1 MSRIGLQE
9 IIIEDGV
16 TVQKEGTTV
25 TVTGPLGEI
34 KIGLA
39 EGVELEMQDNT
50 IKVSVKGKTK
60 QDKSNHGTHRA
71 LIQNA
76 ISGVKE
82 GFSKT
87 LELVG
92 VGYRARMEGNKL
104 VMSLGLN
111 HPVEVEP
118 YEGITLEVPEE
129 TKIVVKGFDKQKVG
143 EFAAKI
149 RELRKPEPYKGKGI
163 RYENEYVRRKS
174 SKANLATETE

>member
-1 MSRIGLQE
+1 MSRIGEQE
-9 IIIEDGV
+9 ITIEEGV
-16 TVQKEGTTV
+16 TVTKEGRTI
-25 TVTGPLGEI
+25 TVTGKLGEI
-34 KIGLA
+34 KISMPLGIEVEIEDKIVKVTSKA
-39 EGVELEMQDNT
+39 EN
-50 IKVSVKGKTK
+50 K
-60 QDKSNHGTHRA
+60 QDKSNHGTYRA

-76 ISGVKE
+76 VTGVSQ
-82 GFSKT
+82 GFTKT

-104 VMSLGLN
+104 VMTLGLN

-118 YEGITLEVPEE
+118 YENIEIEVPEE

-163 RYENEYVRRKS
+163 RYEDEYVRRKS
-174 SKANLATETE
+174 SKANLTSE

>member
-9 IIIEDGV
+9 IKIEEGV
-16 TVQKEGTTV
+16 EVKAQGTSLTVMGA
-25 TVTGPLGEI
+25 LGEI
-34 KIGLA
+34 KIGLPKGL
-39 EGVELEMQDNT
+39 EVEVKDN
-50 IKVSVKGKTK
+50 ILKVLSKGETK
-60 QDKSNHGTHRA
+60 QDKSNHGTYRA
-71 LIQNA
+71 IIQNA
-76 ISGVKE
+76 VRGVKE

-92 VGYRARMEGNKL
+92 VGYRARMEGSKL

-118 YEGITLEVPEE
+118 YEGITIEVPEE
-129 TKIVVKGFDKQKVG
+129 TKIVIKGHDKQKVG

-163 RYENEYVRRKS
+163 RYEDEYVRRKS
-174 SKANLATETE
+174 SKSNLATE